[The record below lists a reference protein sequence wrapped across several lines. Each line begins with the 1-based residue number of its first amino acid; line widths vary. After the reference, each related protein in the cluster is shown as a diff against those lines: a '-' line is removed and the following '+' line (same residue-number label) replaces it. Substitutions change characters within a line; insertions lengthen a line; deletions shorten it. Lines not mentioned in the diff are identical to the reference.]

1 MGILDRDVDVCS
13 ELGVH
18 SLVHSSKPKQTFKWR
33 DLAEDNDRRKCAVGY
48 TDQVSQKLIMN
59 YPNVTLI

>member
-33 DLAEDNDRRKCAVGY
+33 DLAEDNDRRKCSVGY
-48 TDQVSQKLIMN
+48 ADQVSRN
-59 YPNVTLI
+59 

>member
-33 DLAEDNDRRKCAVGY
+33 DLAEDNDRRKCSVGY
-48 TDQVSQKLIMN
+48 ADQVSRNRLQMI
-59 YPNVTLI
+59 

>member
-18 SLVHSSKPKQTFKWR
+18 SLVHFSKPKQTFKGR
-33 DLAEDNDRRKCAVGY
+33 DLVEDNDRRKCTVDYA
-48 TDQVSQKLIMN
+48 DQVS
-59 YPNVTLI
+59 PN

>member
-48 TDQVSQKLIMN
+48 TDQVSRKLMKSN
-59 YPNVTLI
+59 QDLF

>member
-18 SLVHSSKPKQTFKWR
+18 SLVHSSKQKQTFKWR
-33 DLAEDNDRRKCAVGY
+33 DVVEDNDRRKCAVGY

>member
-48 TDQVSQKLIMN
+48 TDQVSQKLMGNI
-59 YPNVTLI
+59 L

>member
-1 MGILDRDVDVCS
+1 MGTLDRDVDVCS

-18 SLVHSSKPKQTFKWR
+18 SLVHYSKPKQTFNWR
-33 DLAEDNDRRKCAVGY
+33 DLAEDNHCRKCSVGY
-48 TDQVSQKLIMN
+48 TDQVSRKSIMN